1 MTILF
6 FKSYPGHGQWRIFST
21 AIFSHLFIAW
31 DSMLYFHSDNC
42 CCIKFWKYNWR
53 ASEEYRRGKSTWS
66 MKLKWLLEIWQYTSF
81 LSCNVLKREKKYL
94 EEKNKVSEARFWV
107 HVYSKLLLHEI
118 GRSNCHHLLAYITRH
133 KFASGFS

>member
-1 MTILF
+1 MSLYLINSYSSIINDYIVTIFVTDLSH
-6 FKSYPGHGQWRIFST
+6 KSYPGHGQWRIFST

-94 EEKNKVSEARFWV
+94 EEKKCLKPDSESMFILNF
-107 HVYSKLLLHEI
+107 YCMK
-118 GRSNCHHLLAYITRH
+118 
-133 KFASGFS
+133 